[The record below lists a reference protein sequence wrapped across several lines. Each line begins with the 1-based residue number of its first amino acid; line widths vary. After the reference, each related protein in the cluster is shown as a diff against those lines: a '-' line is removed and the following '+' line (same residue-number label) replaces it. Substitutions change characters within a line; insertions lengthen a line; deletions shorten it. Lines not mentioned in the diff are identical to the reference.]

1 MRRCSHRPGDTR
13 DRQHHRGLGEAR
25 KSPPTESLGEQ
36 AWPAWPCGLQSL
48 GKGDLCC
55 LKPLVCVHGE
65 LHMAKS
71 ELRALGEAE
80 DQRMQMLLG
89 GNCARKGLRW
99 GTGEPEAQLLCRACR
114 SFPAGPSH
122 ISHPTSHVPHPT
134 SHIPRLTSH
143 IPHPT
148 SHIPHATSHV
158 SCPTSHISHLT
169 SVGWLPCFGG
179 SDLDFHAVVTKSSTV
194 AYSFCPDPM
203 SWLSVTACTR
213 GCPRHGATLDGR
225 CVQEGLDRVSYR
237 QNTS

>member
-80 DQRMQMLLG
+80 DQRKQMLLG

-122 ISHPTSHVPHPT
+122 ISHPTSHIPYPTSHVPHPT
-134 SHIPRLTSH
+134 CHVPRLLSH
-143 IPHPT
+143 IPHL
-148 SHIPHATSHV
+148 TSHV
-158 SCPTSHISHLT
+158 CGVVAVFRGQRLGFSCCRNKVKHSRIFLLPRPHVLALCDSMHTWLLKARCHLRRT
-169 SVGWLPCFGG
+169 L
-179 SDLDFHAVVTKSSTV
+179 
-194 AYSFCPDPM
+194 CP
-203 SWLSVTACTR
+203 
-213 GCPRHGATLDGR
+213 GR
-225 CVQEGLDRVSYR
+225 P
-237 QNTS
+237 